1 MLFPSDTRQI
11 YAGWV
16 IDFYSARVCVLVCM
30 CMKGSLTDIAL
41 ISHPPHT
48 LIYSKLSVCVCVS
61 ARAFASVVTSDRC
74 SDPSP
79 ASTQTT
85 NWSTCWHAM
94 SSLLRVLFFFF
105 FNPLKPLH
113 NMCLFSLTSF
123 NLSYASNC
131 NASQQ
136 TRKPTGPGLNDQES
150 TASFFVFFWARD

>member
-30 CMKGSLTDIAL
+30 CMKGSLTD

-79 ASTQTT
+79 AINT
-85 NWSTCWHAM
+85 NNQLLNLLTCNVK
-94 SSLLRVLFFFF
+94 SLACTFFFF

-113 NMCLFSLTSF
+113 NMCSFSLTSF

-131 NASQQ
+131 NATVNKPENPPGRVWMIKSQPH
-136 TRKPTGPGLNDQES
+136 RFL
-150 TASFFVFFWARD
+150 FFFWARD